1 MEYPKP
7 VMKLSELKKMGFPEK
22 WLRYVYRMQGNRG
35 IAWKNGIGGE
45 TSHIMFDTEALEKY
59 RKAHCVGR

>member
-7 VMKLSELKKMGFPEK
+7 VMKMSELKKMGFSEK
-22 WLRYVYRMQGNRG
+22 FLLKAFRMQGNRA
-35 IAWKNGIGGE
+35 IAWKDGDHENSPIN
-45 TSHIMFDTEALEKY
+45 FDTDAFEKW